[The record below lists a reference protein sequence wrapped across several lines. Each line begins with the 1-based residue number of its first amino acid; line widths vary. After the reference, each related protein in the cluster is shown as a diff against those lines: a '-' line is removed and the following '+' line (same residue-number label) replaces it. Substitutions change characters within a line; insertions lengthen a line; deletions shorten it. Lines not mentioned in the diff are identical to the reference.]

1 MCVHA
6 DADPFFSFDDL
17 IEECP
22 SESRISNSSHAA
34 ADREAPSDVRP
45 PQHGKSDDA
54 NLLARGDRKARRT
67 GPDGQPR
74 VRDRK
79 RTPRLKKGRRG
90 GVFMSWLLDTFKL
103 KEQLQAANQAAGV
116 AAETSLVSGIS
127 VPIPTDAS
135 GAFIFPPLPSFHVVD
150 VAGGRGQIAFYLAAF
165 HAIHVSVVDPAHMQV
180 QRYADRYHE
189 RRVVMRRARVRHMQQ
204 LADGVVDPQDE
215 SELHAAFAA
224 AASLPAKSVD
234 TSAPLMDASG
244 VRMPVSWLPQLRHIK
259 SIMPD
264 SIALS
269 LHKQYGQTFFKAH
282 IGGSMPLC
290 GGCGATVRVARLA

>member
-1 MCVHA
+1 MCAWHA
-6 DADPFFSFDDL
+6 DADPFFSFSDDL
-17 IEECP
+17 FAECP
-22 SESRISNSSHAA
+22 SSESRISNSSHAA
-34 ADREAPSDVRP
+34 ADREAPSDARP
-45 PQHGKSDDA
+45 PQHGTGDGA
-54 NLLARGDRKARRT
+54 NLLARGDRKARRM

-103 KEQLQAANQAAGV
+103 KEKLEAANQAAGV
-116 AAETSLVSGIS
+116 ASEGSLVSGIS

-135 GAFIFPPLPSFHVVD
+135 GAAIFPPLPSFHVVD

-189 RRVVMRRARVRHMQQ
+189 QRVVMRRARVRHMQQ
-204 LADGVVDPQDE
+204 VKDGLVDPQDE

-234 TSAPLMDASG
+234 TSAPLTDASG

-269 LHKQYGQTFFKAH
+269 LHKQYG
-282 IGGSMPLC
+282 
-290 GGCGATVRVARLA
+290 

>member
-1 MCVHA
+1 
-6 DADPFFSFDDL
+6 
-17 IEECP
+17 
-22 SESRISNSSHAA
+22 
-34 ADREAPSDVRP
+34 
-45 PQHGKSDDA
+45 
-54 NLLARGDRKARRT
+54 
-67 GPDGQPR
+67 
-74 VRDRK
+74 
-79 RTPRLKKGRRG
+79 
-90 GVFMSWLLDTFKL
+90 MSWLLDTFKL
-103 KEQLQAANQAAGV
+103 KEKLAAANQAAGA
-116 AAETSLVSGIS
+116 AAESSLGSAIS

-135 GAFIFPPLPSFHVVD
+135 GASIFPPLPSFHVVD

-189 RRVVMRRARVRHMQQ
+189 QRVVMRRARVRHMQQ
-204 LADGVVDPQDE
+204 LADGLVDPQDE

-269 LHKQYGQTFFKAH
+269 LHKQYGQTSSTAH
-282 IGGSMPLC
+282 TGRSMPRGRC
-290 GGCGATVRVARLA
+290 GSVMLLAWPDSRFSFVCASLA